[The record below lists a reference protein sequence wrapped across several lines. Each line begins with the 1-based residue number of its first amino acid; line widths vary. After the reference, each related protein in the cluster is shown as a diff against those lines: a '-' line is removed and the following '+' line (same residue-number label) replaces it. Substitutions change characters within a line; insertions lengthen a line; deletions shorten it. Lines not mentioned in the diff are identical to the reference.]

1 MNYQTKPT
9 DEDLAVYDPDF
20 AHPQAVELM
29 PEPYFWNPDDDFSPL
44 GSDEGFEAY
53 AKFYE
58 WRMKNRLEP
67 ILPYLQGIV
76 SRNEE
81 FYTEDMCSD
90 AEIALMIE
98 NSEDEE
104 MYELDRAIIAV
115 CFTQIIEEG
124 ALDKTAFPLLQR
136 VIFRQA
142 KYGATMHG
150 VISKEHAE
158 EYVEC
163 MLLLA
168 RVVSQLKTIDI
179 PFITE

>member
-1 MNYQTKPT
+1 MNYQTKPS

-20 AHPQAVELM
+20 AHPRAVELM
-29 PEPYFWNPDDDFSPL
+29 PEPYFWDPCDDFAPI

-53 AKFYE
+53 SKFYE
-58 WRMKNRLEP
+58 WRIKNSNQP
-67 ILPYLQGIV
+67 IYPYLQGIID
-76 SRNEE
+76 RNEN

-90 AEIALMIE
+90 EEIALMIQ

-124 ALDKTAFPLLQR
+124 CLDKEAFPLLQR

-142 KYGATMHG
+142 KYGATTRG
-150 VISKEHAE
+150 GISKEHAE
-158 EYVEC
+158 EYVER

-168 RVVSQLKTIDI
+168 KVVAQLKNSATS
-179 PFITE
+179 FIAK